1 MCTVSGMNGDEMLL
15 DRIGRV
21 RAQMAALDVDALLLS
36 VGADLPYLAGY
47 RAMPLERL
55 TMLVLP
61 AEGDATLLVPGL
73 EAARVEERPSVFG
86 LETWGETDDP
96 IVRVDELLGGARR
109 AAIGD
114 QTWAQFVVALLR
126 QRSSLELVRGSEVTG
141 PIRMRK
147 DAAEVEA
154 LAAAAAAADAV
165 QEQLRDGTIP
175 LEGRREAEVAADI
188 ARGLLDAGHDVVN
201 FTIVASGPNAAS
213 PHHEAGDRVIRSGEN
228 VLFDI
233 GGTREDYCSDITRCV
248 HVGEPPA
255 AFAELYDVLHAAQAA
270 GVAAATA
277 GTPAQDVD
285 RACRRVIDDAGYGE
299 YFIHRTGHGIGID
312 AHEDPYIVEGNELPL
327 EVGHAFSVEP
337 GIYVPDTWGAR
348 LEDIVVVTEDGPR
361 ALNQVDHGLAVV

>member
-1 MCTVSGMNGDEMLL
+1 MNGDDLLL
-15 DRIGRV
+15 DRIARV
-21 RAQMAALDVDALLLS
+21 RAQMASRNVDALLLS
-36 VGADLPYLAGY
+36 VGADLPYLTGY
-47 RAMPLERL
+47 TAMPLERL

-61 AEGDATLLVPGL
+61 LEGEATLLVPGL
-73 EAARVEERPSVFG
+73 EAARVDERPAVFTM
-86 LETWGETDDP
+86 ETWGETDDP
-96 IVRVDELLGGARR
+96 IERVDRLLGGARR

-114 QTWAQFVVALLR
+114 QTWAQFLVALLQ
-126 QRSSLELVRGSEVTG
+126 QRSSLELVRGSEVTA
-141 PIRMRK
+141 PVRMRK

-165 QEQLRDGTIP
+165 QQQLRDGTIP
-175 LEGRREAEVAADI
+175 LAGRREADVAADI
-188 ARGLLDAGHDVVN
+188 ARALLDAGHDVVN

-213 PHHEAGDRVIRSGEN
+213 PHHHAGDRVIQTGEN

-233 GGTREDYCSDITRCV
+233 GGTRRDYCSDITRCV
-248 HVGEPPA
+248 HLGEPPA
-255 AFAELYDVLHAAQAA
+255 GFAELYDVLHAAQAA
-270 GVAAATA
+270 GVAAATV

-285 RACRRVIDDAGYGE
+285 RACRQVIDDAGYGE

-361 ALNQVDHGLAVV
+361 ALNQVDHGLAVI